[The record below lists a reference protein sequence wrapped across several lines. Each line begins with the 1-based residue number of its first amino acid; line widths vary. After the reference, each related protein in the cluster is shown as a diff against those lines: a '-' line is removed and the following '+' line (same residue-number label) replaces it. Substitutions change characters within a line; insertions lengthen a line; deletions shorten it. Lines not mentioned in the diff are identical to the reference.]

1 MACVYGVLL
10 RAEWSCMELYGV
22 RVTIAVHHS
31 PCPYRELAP
40 ASWGLF
46 LPIVLRRTAVLTLG
60 GTE

>member
-1 MACVYGVLL
+1 MAYCLELNGVV
-10 RAEWSCMELYGV
+10 WSCMELYGV

-46 LPIVLRRTAVLTLG
+46 LPIVLHTRLSTLVV
-60 GTE
+60 TE

>member
-46 LPIVLRRTAVLTLG
+46 LPKILHTHLST
-60 GTE
+60 